1 MHAKHTMS
9 TVRTCRPLRLLMLSA
24 VAYGCKTA
32 WAAGGAHEHG
42 AAELLLSSE
51 GKDVQIT
58 FNAPAQSLVGFEAA
72 AVTAEQKAA
81 VERAEAILMAP
92 NDLFV
97 LEGNSCDLIDATVDV
112 SSIMGVGN
120 APSQPKEHADHTD
133 EHADHAEEHT
143 DHASERAEHTEHV
156 EEHAD
161 HHTDHDEE
169 HADDYTNHDEDHA
182 SASDNHAHEH
192 HDHDDDGDAPDADS
206 HSDVSA
212 TYTFECESDEAL
224 TRIAFQRGALPFGL
238 ERVDVLWVTDWSQGA
253 GQATPQAPLVNLT
266 N

>member
-9 TVRTCRPLRLLMLSA
+9 TLRTCKPLRLLMLSA
-24 VAYGCKTA
+24 VACGCNTA

-58 FNAPAQSLVGFEAA
+58 FNAPAQSLVGFETA

-97 LEGNSCDLIDATVDV
+97 LEGKSCELVDASVDV

-120 APSQPKEHADHTD
+120 APSQPKEHADHAD
-133 EHADHAEEHT
+133 E
-143 DHASERAEHTEHV
+143 SAEHTKQ
-156 EEHAD
+156 A
-161 HHTDHDEE
+161 EE
-169 HADDYTNHDEDHA
+169 HADDHTNHDEDHA
-182 SASDNHAHEH
+182 TASENHTHEYH
-192 HDHDDDGDAPDADS
+192 HHDDDGDAPDADS

-212 TYTFECESDEAL
+212 TYTLECESDEAL
-224 TRIAFQRGALPFGL
+224 TRIAFPRSALPFGL
-238 ERVDVLWVTDWSQGA
+238 ERIDVLWVTDWSQGA
-253 GQATPQAPLVNLT
+253 GQATPQAPQVDLT

>member
-1 MHAKHTMS
+1 MHAKHLIS
-9 TVRTCRPLRLLMLSA
+9 APCSCKSLRLLIFNA
-24 VAYGCKTA
+24 IACGCSTA

-51 GKDVQIT
+51 GRDVQIT
-58 FNAPAQSLVGFEAA
+58 FNSPAQSLVGFETA

-81 VERAEAILMAP
+81 VKRAEAILMAP

-133 EHADHAEEHT
+133 EHADHAEKHT
-143 DHASERAEHTEHV
+143 DHASERAEHT
-156 EEHAD
+156 
-161 HHTDHDEE
+161 DHDED
-169 HADDYTNHDEDHA
+169 HADDHTDHDEDHA
-182 SASDNHAHEH
+182 SASDNHSHEH

-238 ERVDVLWVTDWSQGA
+238 ERIDVLWVTDWSQGA
-253 GQATPQAPLVNLT
+253 GQATPQAPQVNLT

>member
-42 AAELLLSSE
+42 AAELLLSAE
-51 GKDVQIT
+51 GRDVQIT
-58 FNAPAQSLVGFEAA
+58 FNSPAQSLVGFETA

-97 LEGNSCDLIDATVDV
+97 LEGNSCELIDASVDL
-112 SSIMGVGN
+112 SSIVGVGN
-120 APSQPKEHADHTD
+120 APSQPTEHDDHAD
-133 EHADHAEEHT
+133 EHAEH
-143 DHASERAEHTEHV
+143 EAEHTEQV

-161 HHTDHDEE
+161 DH
-169 HADDYTNHDEDHA
+169 TNHDEDHA

-238 ERVDVLWVTDWSQGA
+238 ERIDVLWVTDWSQGA
-253 GQATPQAPLVNLT
+253 GQATPQAPQVDLT

>member
-1 MHAKHTMS
+1 MHTKHTMS
-9 TVRTCRPLRLLMLSA
+9 AKSTCKPLRLLIFNA
-24 VAYGCKTA
+24 IACGCSTA
-32 WAAGGAHEHG
+32 LAAGGAHEHG

-51 GKDVQIT
+51 GNDVQIT
-58 FNAPAQSLVGFEAA
+58 FNSPAQSLVGFETA

-97 LEGNSCDLIDATVDV
+97 LEGNSCELIDATVDI

-120 APSQPKEHADHTD
+120 APSQPKEHA
-133 EHADHAEEHT
+133 
-143 DHASERAEHTEHV
+143 EHV

-161 HHTDHDEE
+161 DHTDHE
-169 HADDYTNHDEDHA
+169 EDHV
-182 SASDNHAHEH
+182 SALDNHEHEH
-192 HDHDDDGDAPDADS
+192 YDHDNDGDTPDGDS

-212 TYTFECESDEAL
+212 TYTFECESDEGL

-238 ERVDVLWVTDWSQGA
+238 ERIDVLWVADWGQGA
-253 GQATPQAPLVNLT
+253 GQATPQAPQVNLR

>member
-1 MHAKHTMS
+1 MHAKHLVS
-9 TVRTCRPLRLLMLSA
+9 APCSCKSLCLLIFNA
-24 VAYGCKTA
+24 IACGCSTA

-51 GKDVQIT
+51 GRDVQIT
-58 FNAPAQSLVGFEAA
+58 FNSPAQSLVGFETA

-97 LEGNSCDLIDATVDV
+97 LEGNSCELIDASVDV
-112 SSIMGVGN
+112 SSIMSVGN
-120 APSQPKEHADHTD
+120 APSQPEEHA
-133 EHADHAEEHT
+133 EHAEHA
-143 DHASERAEHTEHV
+143 EHV

-161 HHTDHDEE
+161 DHP
-169 HADDYTNHDEDHA
+169 NHDEDHA

-192 HDHDDDGDAPDADS
+192 HDHDDGGDAPDADS

-212 TYTFECESDEAL
+212 TYTFECESNEAL

-238 ERVDVLWVTDWSQGA
+238 ERIDVLWVTDWSQGA
-253 GQATPQAPLVNLT
+253 GQATPQAPQVDLT

>member
-1 MHAKHTMS
+1 MHAKHLIS
-9 TVRTCRPLRLLMLSA
+9 APCSSKALRLLIFNA
-24 VAYGCKTA
+24 IACGCSTA

-51 GKDVQIT
+51 GRDVQIT
-58 FNAPAQSLVGFEAA
+58 FNSPAQSLVGFETA

-97 LEGNSCDLIDATVDV
+97 LEGNSCELIDASVDV
-112 SSIMGVGN
+112 SSIMSVGN
-120 APSQPKEHADHTD
+120 APSQPKEHADHAD
-133 EHADHAEEHT
+133 EHAEHAE
-143 DHASERAEHTEHV
+143 HV
-156 EEHAD
+156 K
-161 HHTDHDEE
+161 E
-169 HADDYTNHDEDHA
+169 HADDNPNHDEDHA

-192 HDHDDDGDAPDADS
+192 HDHDDGGDAPDADS

-212 TYTFECESDEAL
+212 SYTFECESDEAL

-238 ERVDVLWVTDWSQGA
+238 ERIDVLWVTDWSQGA
-253 GQATPQAPLVNLT
+253 GQATPQAPQVDLT

>member
-1 MHAKHTMS
+1 MHAKHFLRAPCSCTS
-9 TVRTCRPLRLLMLSA
+9 LRLLIFNA
-24 VAYGCKTA
+24 IACGCSTA

-51 GKDVQIT
+51 GRDVQIT
-58 FNAPAQSLVGFEAA
+58 FSSPAQSLVGFETA

-81 VERAEAILMAP
+81 VERAEAVLMAP

-97 LEGNSCDLIDATVDV
+97 LEGNSCELIDARVDV

-120 APSQPKEHADHTD
+120 TPSQPKEQADHAD
-133 EHADHAEEHT
+133 EHADHAEEHA
-143 DHASERAEHTEHV
+143 DHAGEHAEHAENV
-156 EEHAD
+156 EEHAND
-161 HHTDHDEE
+161 H
-169 HADDYTNHDEDHA
+169 TNHDEDHA
-182 SASDNHAHEH
+182 SASDNHAHER
-192 HDHDDDGDAPDADS
+192 HDHDDDGDATDADS

-238 ERVDVLWVTDWSQGA
+238 ERIDVLWVTDWSQGA
-253 GQATPQAPLVNLT
+253 GQATPQAPQVNLT

>member
-1 MHAKHTMS
+1 MITA
-9 TVRTCRPLRLLMLSA
+9 RTFEPLRILILSA
-24 VAYGCKTA
+24 VACGQNTA

-112 SSIMGVGN
+112 SSIMGVGD
-120 APSQPKEHADHTD
+120 ALSQPKEHADHTD
-133 EHADHAEEHT
+133 EHADHAEKHT
-143 DHASERAEHTEHV
+143 DHASERAEHT
-156 EEHAD
+156 
-161 HHTDHDEE
+161 DHDED
-169 HADDYTNHDEDHA
+169 HADDHTDHDEDHA
-182 SASDNHAHEH
+182 SASDNHSHEH

-238 ERVDVLWVTDWSQGA
+238 ERIDVLWVTDWSQGA
-253 GQATPQAPLVNLT
+253 GQATPEAPQVNLT

>member
-1 MHAKHTMS
+1 MHAKHLMS
-9 TVRTCRPLRLLMLSA
+9 AACTFRPLRLLICNA
-24 VAYGCKTA
+24 IACGCSTA

-42 AAELLLSSE
+42 VAELLLSSE
-51 GKDVQIT
+51 GRDVQIT
-58 FNAPAQSLVGFEAA
+58 FNSPAQSLVGFETA

-92 NDLFV
+92 NDLFI
-97 LEGNSCDLIDATVDV
+97 LEGNSCELIDATVDV
-112 SSIMGVGN
+112 SSLMGVGN
-120 APSQPKEHADHTD
+120 APSQPKEQADHTD
-133 EHADHAEEHT
+133 EHAEHA
-143 DHASERAEHTEHV
+143 EHV
-156 EEHAD
+156 EGHAD
-161 HHTDHDEE
+161 DHNDHDEE
-169 HADDYTNHDEDHA
+169 HTDDHTDHDVKHA

-192 HDHDDDGDAPDADS
+192 HDHDDDGDAPDAGS

-238 ERVDVLWVTDWSQGA
+238 ERIDVLWVADWGQGA
-253 GQATPQAPLVNLT
+253 GQATPQSPQVNLT

>member
-1 MHAKHTMS
+1 MHAKHLIS
-9 TVRTCRPLRLLMLSA
+9 APCSCKSLRPLIFNA
-24 VAYGCKTA
+24 IAFGCSTA

-51 GKDVQIT
+51 GRDVQIT
-58 FNAPAQSLVGFEAA
+58 FSSPAQSVVGFETA

-81 VERAEAILMAP
+81 VERAESILMAP

-97 LEGNSCDLIDATVDV
+97 LEGNSCELIDASVDV
-112 SSIMGVGN
+112 SSIMGVGD
-120 APSQPKEHADHTD
+120 APSQPKEQPDHADEHSD
-133 EHADHAEEHT
+133 HAEEHADHAGEH
-143 DHASERAEHTEHV
+143 AEHAAEHAEHV
-156 EEHAD
+156 EER
-161 HHTDHDEE
+161 
-169 HADDYTNHDEDHA
+169 ADDHTNHDEDHA

-192 HDHDDDGDAPDADS
+192 HDHDDDDDTTDADS

-238 ERVDVLWVTDWSQGA
+238 ERIDVLWVTDWSQGA
-253 GQATPQAPLVNLT
+253 GHATPQAPEVNLT